1 MSRNVSRAPP
11 AQEDQRPTPSRDIL
25 YIKRKR
31 ETDENMSE
39 NSADRNKRA
48 NFSAI
53 SSNGLNRNL
62 NILNLKPTATKKLV
76 IKNLKSKFI
85 CFCLI
90 RLSMLSF

>member
-1 MSRNVSRAPP
+1 MSRNVSRAAPT
-11 AQEDQRPTPSRDIL
+11 QEDQRPSPAASARDIF

-76 IKNLKSKFI
+76 IKNLKSKLF
-85 CFCLI
+85 CFVLI
-90 RLSMLSF
+90 